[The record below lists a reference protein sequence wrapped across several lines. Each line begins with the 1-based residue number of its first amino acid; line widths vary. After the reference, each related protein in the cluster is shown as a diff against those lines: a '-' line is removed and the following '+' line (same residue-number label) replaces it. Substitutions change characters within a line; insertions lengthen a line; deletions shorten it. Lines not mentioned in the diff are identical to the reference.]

1 MRGTVRKITLPRRL
15 VADLMH
21 ASIGVPFVSLARL
34 LNIRSLIEARA
45 QAAQPPGWAAI
56 FVKAFALV
64 AKGEPSLRT
73 LYIKWPSSRFYELPR
88 SVAMVTIARVE
99 DGQDCVLLQ
108 KVAAPDETP
117 LTEVDAV
124 LQHAKEAPIDQVPA
138 FRKMLLA
145 TRLPLPVRRLLWWI
159 GLNWG
164 RQRANYFGSFGVTSV
179 AAFGPGKLYAL
190 SPGPFVL
197 SYGVVKLDQTI
208 DVVIRWDHRITDAAL
223 MAKAL
228 IRLEHVLNAEIAG
241 ELRAIGSNPSRNR
254 SGRWRPDLPG
264 PENRHFEPKSGAKIG
279 VFRLTEPRFVPNNP
293 LARGPFSAR
302 DAFRD
307 PWSSPSF

>member
-21 ASIGVPFVSLARL
+21 ASIRVPFVSLARP

-45 QAAQPPGWAAI
+45 QLAQPPGWAAI

-64 AKGEPSLRT
+64 AKGEPRLRT
-73 LYIKWPSSRFYELPR
+73 LYLKWPWSRFYELPR
-88 SVAMVTIARVE
+88 SVGFVTIARVE

-108 KVAAPDETP
+108 KVTAPDEAP
-117 LTEVDAV
+117 LAEVDAL

-138 FRKMLLA
+138 FRKMLRA

-179 AAFGPGKLYAL
+179 AAFGPGELYAL
-190 SPGPFVL
+190 GPGPLVF
-197 SYGVVKLDQTI
+197 SYGVVKPDQSV
-208 DVVIRWDHRITDAAL
+208 DVVLRWDHRITDAAL
-223 MAKAL
+223 MAGVL
-228 IRLEHVLNAEIAG
+228 IRLEQVLNNEIAG
-241 ELRAIGSNPSRNR
+241 ELRANR
-254 SGRWRPDLPG
+254 QQT
-264 PENRHFEPKSGAKIG
+264 EPKSVRA
-279 VFRLTEPRFVPNNP
+279 VAT
-293 LARGPFSAR
+293 
-302 DAFRD
+302 
-307 PWSSPSF
+307 